1 MGHEYKIYTKGGDKG
16 KTSLLGGTRVPK
28 YDDRINAYG
37 TLDELNAFLGLIRD
51 YDISSHYKNVLIGIQ
66 SFIFSAE
73 SHLANDNPENIKTLP
88 FLPEEDV
95 FLLEKEI
102 DTMNEELPELKFFI
116 LPGGHPVVSY
126 CHIARTIC
134 RRAERLVI
142 KLAENYD
149 FDEVIIRFLNRLSD
163 YLFVLA
169 RKLSMDFGA
178 KEIPWKPHK

>member
-1 MGHEYKIYTKGGDKG
+1 MAESYKIYTKGGDKG

-37 TLDELNAFLGLIRD
+37 TMDELNSFIGLIRD
-51 YDISSHYKNVLIGIQ
+51 FGIDKHYRKILIDVQ
-66 SFIFSAE
+66 VFLFSAE
-73 SHLANDNPENIKTLP
+73 AHLASDNPENSKNLP
-88 FLPEEDV
+88 LLKEESV
-95 FLLEKEI
+95 TVLEHEI
-102 DTMNEELPELKFFI
+102 DAMNLEIPELTSFI

-134 RRAERLVI
+134 RRTERLVI
-142 KLAENYD
+142 KLSENYE

-169 RKLSMDFGA
+169 RKLTKDFNA
-178 KEIPWKPHK
+178 EEIPWRPYK